1 MAQSTPDRRK
11 LRVVQ
16 WATGNVGL
24 EALRAILDHPA
35 LELAGVLVYSDEK
48 HGVDAG
54 TLCGRDEVGVRATK
68 NPSEILALSADC
80 VCYTPRRAQLDEVCR
95 LLESGKNVVATPFL
109 FYPPH
114 LPEADRKKLEGAC
127 AKGESSV
134 HGTGINPGF
143 IGEVL
148 PLVLSGMSRRIE
160 RLHVQE
166 RANWS
171 LYASPHITFDNMRF
185 GHPAEAATLEANAF
199 AKFNSG
205 IFEEQVHMLADGLG
219 APLDDLRVTQELIP
233 ASTDFEIT
241 GGTVKRGTVSGQ
253 RYRWEGIV
261 HGRSAIEIEA
271 LWTVGADYPESWP
284 RPKDGWTITIEGD
297 PSFKVHFMPA
307 ATFDRTRRATIDEH
321 VHSADIATAM
331 QAVNAIQAVCD
342 APAGIRTFLDLP
354 LIRGAAAL
362 RT

>member
-1 MAQSTPDRRK
+1 MSRRH
-11 LRVVQ
+11 RVVQ

-24 EALRAILDHPA
+24 EALRAILDHPE
-35 LELAGVLVYSDEK
+35 LELAGVLVYSDDK
-48 HGVDAG
+48 DGVDAG
-54 TLCGRDEVGVRATK
+54 TLCGRPPCGVRATRD
-68 NPSEILALSADC
+68 PEAIVRLAADC
-80 VCYTPRRAQLDEVCR
+80 VCYTPRRADLGEVCR

-114 LPEADRKKLEGAC
+114 LPPADLARLEAAC
-127 AKGESSV
+127 TAGRSSV

-143 IGEVL
+143 VGEVL
-148 PLVLSGMSRRIE
+148 PLVLTGMSRRIE

-185 GHPAEAATLEANAF
+185 GARPAEATLEANPF
-199 AKFNSG
+199 ARFNSS
-205 IFEEQVHMLADGLG
+205 IFEEQVRMLADGLG
-219 APLDDLRVTQELIP
+219 GKLDDLRVSQELVP
-233 ASTDFEIT
+233 ATNDFAIT
-241 GGTVKRGTVSGQ
+241 GGTVARGTVAAQ

-261 HGRSAIEIEA
+261 AGRSALEIEA
-271 LWTVGADYPESWP
+271 LWTVGPDYPESWP
-284 RPKDGWTITIEGD
+284 RPKDGWTVTIEGE

-307 ATFDRTRRATIDEH
+307 ATFDRQKRASIEEH

-331 QAVNAIQAVCD
+331 QAVNAIPAVCA
-342 APAGIRTFLDLP
+342 APPGIRTFLDLP
-354 LIRGAAAL
+354 LIRGAHAL